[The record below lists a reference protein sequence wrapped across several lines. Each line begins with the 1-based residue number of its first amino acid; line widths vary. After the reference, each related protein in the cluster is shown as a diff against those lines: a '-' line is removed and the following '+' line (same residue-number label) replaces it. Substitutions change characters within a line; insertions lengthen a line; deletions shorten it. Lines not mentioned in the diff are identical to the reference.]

1 MSRQAAAIVS
11 QTPKEFDLPGIPWPP
26 QFHYAGPFFDDAGR
40 EPIPFRWE
48 KLDGRPL
55 IYASLGTLV
64 NGMAIIYQTILAAV
78 GRMSEIQVV
87 LARGN
92 NIDIDELGP
101 FRPTSSW
108 STKRLSSNSSYVP
121 RSALHTPDSTRRL
134 NRSCSAYRW

>member
-1 MSRQAAAIVS
+1 MTIHSKIGLYRPIHSTRQARASLVDGMSRQAAAIVS

-78 GRMSEIQVV
+78 GR
-87 LARGN
+87 
-92 NIDIDELGP
+92 
-101 FRPTSSW
+101 
-108 STKRLSSNSSYVP
+108 
-121 RSALHTPDSTRRL
+121 ALHYTRRTQHGD
-134 NRSCSAYRW
+134 